1 MTVIVV
7 ARSSGRPGYSETLPC
22 EAESARTARTLV
34 STALVAWG
42 LDVIADDCTL
52 VVSELVANAVQHT
65 RCRNVRVTVTRLG
78 ADLVRIDVV
87 DKSRAKPVRR
97 TARDDEIPG
106 RGLAL
111 VEALTTRWGTDLM
124 GNWGKSVWAEWQ
136 AEAGDA
142 S

>member
-1 MTVIVV
+1 MTVIAA
-7 ARSSGRPGYSETLPC
+7 ARSTGRPGYSKTLPC

-42 LDVIADDCTL
+42 LDVVADDCTL

-65 RCRNVRVTVTRLG
+65 KCHNIRVTITRLG
-78 ADLVRIDVV
+78 PGLVRIDVV

-97 TARDDEIPG
+97 TARDDEVPG

-111 VEALTTRWGTDLM
+111 VEALTTRWGTDLQ
-124 GNWGKSVWAEWQ
+124 GSWGKSVWAEW
-136 AEAGDA
+136 EAGGT